1 MVLVPASLFISIPL
15 PGILPVFVLALLVI
29 LQCGFV
35 GALIYYPY
43 RSSAGPGP
51 NVRSAEEPERTEYE
65 QLCADHEAPV
75 RGVWITDDLRDAH
88 GFAQVF
94 GLVPGNRQLFLDAEF
109 FDLYGTAER
118 RAVVVQEATLADR
131 YYDFFEK
138 AYVILATLIHFVIA
152 RLLVDTSVGARWPFI
167 PEVLGMVLAVAGVQY
182 ARRSVY
188 AADRSAAEHTDPETV
203 SSALEKL
210 AAKKAESRR
219 ETLEMKFFSLFWTRP
234 SPNKRIE
241 RLRERFDLGASP
253 PRE

>member
-1 MVLVPASLFISIPL
+1 MPASLFISAPL
-15 PGILPVFVLALLVI
+15 GIVPVFFFAFLILAQLGGVAGLI
-29 LQCGFV
+29 HYPHRGF
-35 GALIYYPY
+35 L
-43 RSSAGPGP
+43 GPGP
-51 NVRSAEEPERTEYE
+51 NIRSAKEPKRTEYE

-94 GLVPGNRQLFLDAEF
+94 GLVPGNRHLFLDAEF

-138 AYVILATLIHFVIA
+138 AYVILATIIYYGIE